1 MNAIHPEEGIL
12 IATSPKT
19 TAKFDLPTAPKSR
32 TFRNTLNEGSPK
44 ATVPCRWIDDNQY
57 VDVTA
62 VLGTSAWS
70 GEGNGTA
77 PTGKIGAKARR
88 RVRKVTTR
96 ARVEKMN
103 MMMRYR
109 LPRLEVSE
117 CRNLGKRCQ

>member
-1 MNAIHPEEGIL
+1 MNAIHPEGIL
-12 IATSPKT
+12 VATSPKT
-19 TAKFDLPTAPKSR
+19 TAKYNLPTAPKSR

-44 ATVPCRWIDDNQY
+44 ATVPCRGIDDSQY

-62 VLGTSAWS
+62 AMATSAGS

-77 PTGKIGAKARR
+77 PTGKTGARARR
-88 RVRKVTTR
+88 IDRKVTTR

-103 MMMRYR
+103 MMRRYR
-109 LPRLEVSE
+109 LPSLKVSE